1 MDEQTKYEDAKKR
14 VNEIKEFYQHLV
26 VYVLVNAFL
35 FTVNKLTSPGHNWF
49 IWPLLGWGLGLV
61 LHALTVFGALWGS
74 GWEERKIKEIMDRDS
89 RP

>member
-1 MDEQTKYEDAKKR
+1 MDEQTRYEDAKKR
-14 VNEIKEFYQHLV
+14 VNEIKEFYQHLL

-35 FTVNKLTSPGHNWF
+35 FAVNKLTSPGYNWF

-61 LHALTVFGALWGS
+61 LHALSVFGALWGRD
-74 GWEERKIKEIMDRDS
+74 WEERKIQEIMNRDG

>member
-14 VNEIKEFYQHLV
+14 VNEIKEFYQHLL

-35 FTVNKLTSPGHNWF
+35 FVVNKLTSPGHNWF

-61 LHALTVFGALWGS
+61 LHALSVFGALWRRS
-74 GWEERKIKEIMDRDS
+74 WEERKIKELMDGDS